1 MQIFRSYHWSTKMQN
16 IHFEFPFLWPSLVG
30 PKKSAF
36 LRAVDIQCILAVNP
50 MDSDLMWQLGKGKS
64 LCIPWEE
71 RNTEQAI
78 ATRLQHLSSHFN
90 SPPGPLLLAET
101 KEKKS
106 VGQQCAR
113 NNNGGQQPTASGST
127 VVCVAIKKAIEEIS
141 EMSLAPLWRSRA
153 G

>member
-1 MQIFRSYHWSTKMQN
+1 
-16 IHFEFPFLWPSLVG
+16 
-30 PKKSAF
+30 
-36 LRAVDIQCILAVNP
+36 
-50 MDSDLMWQLGKGKS
+50 MDSDVRAGEGKES
-64 LCIPWEE
+64 LHPMRGEKHSAGDC
-71 RNTEQAI
+71 NSI

-90 SPPGPLLLAET
+90 SSPGPLQLAET

-127 VVCVAIKKAIEEIS
+127 VVCAAIKKAIEEIS
-141 EMSLAPLWRSRA
+141 EMSLAPLSRA